1 MSTSSARGAKT
12 LYPAAL
18 IFSRRSSS
26 VVMRS
31 GSTEWMRKGSMIV
44 LKRSGTAAPMLVRH
58 SCSDETDRLGEAT
71 GPGLAVSRQYER
83 RIEALELRER
93 LASAR
98 EVRPERRELRSGL
111 SGQHVQ
117 GREGV
122 PHKER
127 TLRWNVKRR
136 AALAVTWNVD
146 HARRPRHVKSRA
158 VAERGDLGDRC
169 RPKHPLREREGDE
182 TERRET
188 DPEHLLV
195 LRLGF
200 APRHLRIDLVHA
212 HGNPSLAAGAL
223 RETDV
228 IDMGMRQHERANVGH
243 RSAHRGGLSPQI
255 GPAAGRAGVDDRD
268 LATLLEEVRVDE
280 AGAEPGDP
288 RRDLQCTFRF
298 GSAVAATAS

>member
-1 MSTSSARGAKT
+1 MSTSSARSAKT

-44 LKRSGTAAPMLVRH
+44 LKRSGTAAPMLVRRR

-122 PHKER
+122 PHEER
-127 TLRWNVKRR
+127 TEQWNVKRR

-146 HARRPRHVKSRA
+146 HARRPRHVK
-158 VAERGDLGDRC
+158 
-169 RPKHPLREREGDE
+169 
-182 TERRET
+182 
-188 DPEHLLV
+188 
-195 LRLGF
+195 
-200 APRHLRIDLVHA
+200 
-212 HGNPSLAAGAL
+212 
-223 RETDV
+223 
-228 IDMGMRQHERANVGH
+228 
-243 RSAHRGGLSPQI
+243 
-255 GPAAGRAGVDDRD
+255 
-268 LATLLEEVRVDE
+268 
-280 AGAEPGDP
+280 
-288 RRDLQCTFRF
+288 
-298 GSAVAATAS
+298 